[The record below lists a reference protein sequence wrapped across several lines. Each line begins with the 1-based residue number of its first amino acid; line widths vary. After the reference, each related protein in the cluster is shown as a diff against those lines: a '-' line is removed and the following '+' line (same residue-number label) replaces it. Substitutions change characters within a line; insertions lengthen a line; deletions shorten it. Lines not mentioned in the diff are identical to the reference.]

1 MKLPTRHIVIQVRLT
16 RDERTLIRKAAKE
29 KRLTV
34 SAYVRETALAFN
46 RSTHDPRVR

>member
-16 RDERTLIRKAAKE
+16 RDERTIIRKAARDRKMT
-29 KRLTV
+29 L